1 MCVGERRGAITCTQC
16 PVRIVAAPSRS
27 SSGRCSRKRPSSS
40 TSWRSM
46 LRSKRVLRPS
56 CATPP
61 SSPPPSSSSSDSSPP
76 SSASS
81 SSSSPSVV
89 GDPAEPVGDAAR
101 GDDEPPPPAPTASGE
116 RLLRGGG
123 GDDGLPRRLRFLCSL
138 RARRA
143 KRRVSRATAATSRR
157 RHGVS
162 IHLARSRAHS
172 SRAPHTAIRVSVASV
187 TRSRCSKTCR
197 AGWSTA
203 AVAPPPSPPPP
214 PPSAAVSA
222 DGAASGAAA
231 SGAPTSSPP
240 PPLLLL
246 DLPLLLAMRLAML
259 ALLPATA
266 TTAAPGRSR
275 SLTR

>member
-61 SSPPPSSSSSDSSPP
+61 SPPSSSSAESSPSP
-76 SSASS
+76 SA

-101 GDDEPPPPAPTASGE
+101 GDDDKPPPPAPTASGE
-116 RLLRGGG
+116 WLLRGGDD
-123 GDDGLPRRLRFLCSL
+123 DDGFLPRLRFRCSL

-157 RHGVS
+157 LHGVS

-197 AGWSTA
+197 AGWSTTFLPPS
-203 AVAPPPSPPPP
+203 PPPSPP
-214 PPSAAVSA
+214 SASA

-231 SGAPTSSPP
+231 SGAPASPLPAPTS
-240 PPLLLL
+240 LG
-246 DLPLLLAMRLAML
+246 LPLLLAMRLAML